1 MPSVVEG
8 SGGGGRAGSM
18 VREGERCCD
27 AAGVGGE
34 LRIETMMALFHSV
47 YDESQDAHPGGYRN
61 RVVSVITLII
71 TF

>member
-1 MPSVVEG
+1 
-8 SGGGGRAGSM
+8 M

-27 AAGVGGE
+27 AAGMGGE
-34 LRIETMMALFHSV
+34 LGIETMMALFHSV
-47 YDESQDAHPGGYRN
+47 CDESQDAHPGGYRN